1 LYSAKIKNHGR
12 NLVKKAAMKNDQIQ
26 VKNMA
31 DLRNTRDH
39 RMEKVGKIAHSRKV
53 MIIMTT
59 MMSMWMWMYVLVAL
73 TNGVLNGLVIDLKK
87 VDQIVV
93 VMAVKKADPVVAND
107 LDQVV
112 KIIAVKKEKMVVAN
126 HLDHHV
132 QKEMD
137 LVPMMTVLHDLH
149 DQNETTHDP
158 MVTTIVLVRMVND
171 LKVMVTGVVDL
182 VVNMNVKEKTIKTA
196 MIEVM
201 NGLILIITI
210 SMWTSTYKWIV
221 AVIVLNEEV
230 LVDVVHK
237 SKVSMAGDHPSLKE
251 LENQWNLKEKADQN
265 LQDPLVNHHQNKQ
278 NDWK

>member
-1 LYSAKIKNHGR
+1 
-12 NLVKKAAMKNDQIQ
+12 MKNDQIQ

-210 SMWTSTYKWIV
+210 SMWTSTYKWTV